1 MPTNN
6 RLQGLISALN
16 LNPRQFAVELGYE
29 QATTIYNI
37 LKRQSTPSRSTLD
50 KICNRF
56 PQVNREWLLTGQ
68 GSMFNTPTASSDD
81 LTITAKQ
88 VIDHISRL
96 IPDLSLVEKF
106 AQELS
111 EIKNLKLQINQL
123 KKESAEIH
131 EKITSIEFLEA
142 LKLIKEKK
150 KEKNGNGNGNGIH

>member
-6 RLQGLISALN
+6 RLQGLINALN

-81 LTITAKQ
+81 LTVTAKQ

-96 IPDLSLVEKF
+96 IPNLSLVEKF
-106 AQELS
+106 GEEL
-111 EIKNLKLQINQL
+111 NQL

-150 KEKNGNGNGNGIH
+150 KERNGNGNGTY

>member
-1 MPTNN
+1 MSTNN
-6 RLQGLISALN
+6 RLQGLINALN
-16 LNPRQFAVELGYE
+16 LNPRSFAIELGYE

-37 LKRQSTPSRSTLD
+37 IKRQSTPSRSTLD

-68 GSMFNTPTASSDD
+68 GSMFNTTTATSSPDD
-81 LTITAKQ
+81 LTVTAKQ
-88 VIDHISRL
+88 VIDHLSKI

-106 AQELS
+106 ATEL
-111 EIKNLKLQINQL
+111 NQL

-150 KEKNGNGNGNGIH
+150 KKRNQNGLN

>member
-6 RLQGLISALN
+6 RLQGLINALN
-16 LNPRQFAVELGYE
+16 LNPRSFAVELGYE

-37 LKRQSTPSRSTLD
+37 IKRQSTPSRSTLD

-81 LTITAKQ
+81 LTVTAKQ

-96 IPDLSLVEKF
+96 IPDLSLVETF
-106 AQELS
+106 AEELH
-111 EIKNLKLQINQL
+111 QL

-150 KEKNGNGNGNGIH
+150 KEKNGNGKTNGVH

>member
-6 RLQGLISALN
+6 RLQGLINALN

-50 KICNRF
+50 KICKRF

-81 LTITAKQ
+81 LTVTAKQ
-88 VIDHISRL
+88 VIDHISKL
-96 IPDLSLVEKF
+96 IPDLSLIEKF
-106 AQELS
+106 AQEL
-111 EIKNLKLQINQL
+111 NQL

-150 KEKNGNGNGNGIH
+150 KERNGNGNGIH